1 MGALVNVFKSIF
13 GGILGFFGGLF
24 GGKKDADGFY
34 MAATDDQLEELPAA
48 PAASKGA
55 KAVAMNAAPANAAP
69 AKVSKPAA
77 IMTPEEL
84 IAAALAAVAKAPEG
98 TAEAVAAKA
107 ASLGFAEKNM
117 IPTLTSGR
125 RLPGPSLSPFK
136 AMAKQ
141 INS

>member
-1 MGALVNVFKSIF
+1 MSGL
-13 GGILGFFGGLF
+13 FGGLF
-24 GGKKDADGFY
+24 GGGGKKGADGFY
-34 MAATDDQLEELPAA
+34 MAATDDQLEDLPAA

-55 KAVAMNAAPANAAP
+55 KAVAMNAAPAQA
-69 AKVSKPAA
+69 SKPAA
-77 IMTPEEL
+77 NMSPEEL

>member
-24 GGKKDADGFY
+24 GGAGKKDADGFY
-34 MAATDDQLEELPAA
+34 MAATDDQLEDLPAA
-48 PAASKGA
+48 PASKGA
-55 KAVAMNAAPANAAP
+55 KAVAMNAAPAKA
-69 AKVSKPAA
+69 SKPAA
-77 IMTPEEL
+77 NMSPEEL
-84 IAAALAAVAKAPEG
+84 IAAALASVAKAPEG

-107 ASLGFAEKNM
+107 TSLGFAERNM

-141 INS
+141 INR